1 MWVKPTLER
10 EGVMNYYK
18 DEVNS
23 KENYDA
29 EGYATTG
36 DIVELNPKTR
46 KIKIIDRRKN
56 FFKLAQSEFVAP
68 ERVEN
73 ILLQCPL
80 IYQIWIYA
88 ESIQSYVV
96 GVVVLK
102 DNVSTLVASYL

>member
-1 MWVKPTLER
+1 L
-10 EGVMNYYK
+10 NYYK

-29 EGYATTG
+29 EGYVTTG
-36 DIVELNPKTR
+36 DIVELNPKTK

-68 ERVEN
+68 ERIEN

-80 IYQIWIYA
+80 VHQIWIYA

-96 GVVVLK
+96 AVVVLK
-102 DNVSTLVASYL
+102 DMVRNALSYVVI